1 MKNLYTFI
9 FCVCFS
15 FGIMNAQN
23 GNALHFDG
31 SNDYVTAPFPT
42 AISTAPSQNFTIE
55 FWIKLTA
62 YGSTV
67 TLFNSQPNF
76 NQLIRIFMNNSGRLY
91 FRVGPNQSRQSTS
104 NLPLNTWTHVAFVNP
119 ASFSN
124 SKIYINGTDVSSAGF
139 INITPVSSVDGIMT
153 LGAETSG
160 SGSMNGVIDEFRI
173 WNMAKTAAEI
183 TATMNGELSLPQNNL
198 AVYYKF
204 NQGVANGNN
213 AGITALSDELA
224 TSNGT
229 LNNFALNGNTSNW
242 VGGFSG
248 LSVSDFQMNRA
259 FQIAQNPVKDHLM
272 ILGLKKETA
281 FNISDFNGRT
291 ILNGILS
298 KENNS
303 TKVDFL
309 SKGLYFIQIGD
320 EKLKF
325 IKH

>member
-1 MKNLYTFI
+1 MKNLHSFI
-9 FCVCFS
+9 FCICFS

-31 SNDYVTAPFPT
+31 SNDYVTAPFPG
-42 AISTAPSQNFTIE
+42 AIATAPSQNFTIE

-67 TLFNSQPNF
+67 TLFNSQPNA

-91 FRVGPNQSRQSTS
+91 FRVGLNQSRQSTS

-119 ASFSN
+119 ASFTN
-124 SKIYINGTDVSSAGF
+124 SKIYINGTDVSNAGF
-139 INITPVSSVDGIMT
+139 TNITPVSSVDGIMT

-160 SGSMNGVIDEFRI
+160 SAGINGAVDEFRI
-173 WNMAKTAAEI
+173 WNVAKTGAEI
-183 TATMNGELSLPQNNL
+183 SATMNSELSLPQNNL

-224 TSNGT
+224 NSNGT

-242 VGGFSG
+242 VSGFLG
-248 LSVSDFQMNRA
+248 LSVSDLQMKNT
-259 FQIAQNPVKDHLM
+259 FQIAQNPVKNHLT
-272 ILGLKKETA
+272 IFGLKKETA
-281 FNISDFNGRT
+281 FNIVDLNGRS